1 MKIGSDIVGT
11 KIREYRTEVSW
22 RRTTNYA
29 AATGDMNPRYID
41 DSREG
46 GITAPPMFAV
56 AVTWPVVENIRR
68 YVDMPYP
75 PEIFLTLVHYT
86 EHIEFFSPVKPGD
99 SLAVNGEVAAV
110 IPRKSGTQIIFKF
123 EVTNQRGLPVF
134 TEYMGGLLRGV
145 ECMDGGKGKE
155 SIPTVPD
162 WDTSDPPVWEAILP
176 VGREAP
182 YVYDGCT
189 GIVFAIHTSPA
200 FARAVGLPDIIL
212 QGTATMA
219 YSVSQLV
226 NREAGGDPARLEAV
240 HGAFRG
246 MVFPGSSIRVQLTGR
261 NTLGGAAHLF
271 FRVLNEQG
279 QPAISCGYARLKL

>member
-1 MKIGSDIVGT
+1 MKIGSDIVGA
-11 KIREYRTEVSW
+11 KLREFKTEVTW

-56 AVTWPVVENIRR
+56 AVTWPVVENIHR

-75 PEIFLTLVHYT
+75 PELFRTLVHYT
-86 EHIEFFSPVKPGD
+86 EHIEFFRPVKPGD
-99 SLAVNGEVAAV
+99 MLAVNGEVAAV
-110 IPRKSGTQIIFKF
+110 IPQKSGTQIIFRF
-123 EVTNQRGLPVF
+123 EVTDQRGLPVF

-145 ECMDGGKGKE
+145 ECMDCGKGKE
-155 SIPTVPD
+155 AIPVIPD
-162 WDTSDPPVWEAILP
+162 PGTADSPVWEAVLP
-176 VGREAP
+176 VEREAP

-240 HGAFRG
+240 HGVFRG

-261 NTLGGAAHLF
+261 ETSGSAIHLF
-271 FRVLNEQG
+271 FRVVNEQG
-279 QPAISCGYARLKL
+279 QPAIRGYARLKI

>member
-1 MKIGSDIVGT
+1 MKIDSDIVGA

-56 AVTWPVVENIRR
+56 AVTWPVVENIHR
-68 YVDMPYP
+68 YVDIPYP
-75 PEIFLTLVHYT
+75 PELFLTLVHYT

-99 SLAVNGEVAAV
+99 TLTVNGEVAAL

-145 ECMDGGKGKE
+145 ECMDGGKGNE
-155 SIPTVPD
+155 AIPAVPD
-162 WDTSDPPVWEAILP
+162 WDTADFPVWEAVLP

-212 QGTATMA
+212 QGTATLA

-240 HGAFRG
+240 HCEFRG
-246 MVFPGSSIRVQLTGR
+246 MVFPGSSIRVQLTSR
-261 NTLGGAAHLF
+261 NTSGGAVHLF
-271 FRVLNEQG
+271 FRALNEQG
-279 QPAISCGYARLKL
+279 QSAISRGYARLKL